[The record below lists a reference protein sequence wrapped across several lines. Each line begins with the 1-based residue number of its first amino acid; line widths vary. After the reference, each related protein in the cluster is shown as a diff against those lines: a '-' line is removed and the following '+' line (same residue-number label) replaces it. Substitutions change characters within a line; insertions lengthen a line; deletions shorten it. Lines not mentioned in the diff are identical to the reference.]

1 MRFKLGLIVAC
12 LLTALPLEA
21 KEWLIDV
28 RTPEEFA
35 SGHVS
40 GAVNIE
46 YQQIVSAAQA
56 LGVAKQDAVHLYCR
70 SGRRAELA
78 RESLQQAGYQRVD
91 NLGSLAAAKA
101 HQKSGKEHDST
112 QKIESKE

>member
-35 SGHVS
+35 TEHVS
-40 GAVNIE
+40 GALNIE
-46 YQQIVSAAQA
+46 YQQIVSGLQ
-56 LGVAKQDAVHLYCR
+56 LLPGSKHDLVRLYCR
-70 SGRRAELA
+70 SGRRAGLA
-78 RESLQQAGYQRVD
+78 REALLQAGYPQVE
-91 NLGSLAAAKA
+91 NLGSLAEAEAWQA
-101 HQKSGKEHDST
+101 SYRLGSGK
-112 QKIESKE
+112 